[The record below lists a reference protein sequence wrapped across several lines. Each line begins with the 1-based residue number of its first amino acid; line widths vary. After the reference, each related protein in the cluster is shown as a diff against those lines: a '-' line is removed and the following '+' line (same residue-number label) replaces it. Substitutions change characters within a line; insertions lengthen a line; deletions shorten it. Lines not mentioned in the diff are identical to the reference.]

1 MSTSIQP
8 PANLNPSWRV
18 RLQSFLQKLI
28 IPHPSILDEGKRRR
42 AKLLSALSLIL
53 MSLMVL
59 DLAASGRIDIVLPL
73 TAFALISYLLSRS
86 RFFQVGAYFF
96 IYSLTSV
103 AYIRIYL
110 GITDSVEKAIATTV
124 PIALVLASALLPQ
137 GGFLLLTILSTLATF
152 SAPLYSHVP
161 PNTFDNSALSG
172 GLVLTIGVIL
182 YGTDVLSANLDRERL
197 KRLQDANKELEDIRS
212 NLEQRVMERTSDL
225 QTANIQIQNRTARLQ
240 AISEISQNIVINV
253 NQDLQDLLTF
263 IANSISEKTVFYH
276 VGIFLLD
283 ENRDY
288 AVLRAANS
296 AGGKRMLERKHQLK
310 VGGTGIVGYVSQSGR
325 PRIALDTG
333 ADAVFFNNP
342 DLPDTRSEM
351 ALPLKIGTQV
361 IGTLDIQSNQSS
373 AFSDEDVSVLNTLA
387 NQITIIIQYSLLQQ
401 RGDAVGIPLE
411 GTKRSLQLNRRIEPT
426 GFSYFPDGT
435 LSSAVEIK
443 DATIEKALETG
454 EAVVMDQLSTTNTTS
469 LAVPVKLRDEVIGI
483 LHVESTDG
491 FRKWTDD
498 EISLIQAVAERAAL
512 ALENANLF
520 EATERRAT
528 RERII
533 AEVTARIGESND
545 MDRILHTTI
554 QELGRTLGATR
565 TFIQLGASSSDFQEA
580 AEFAPGEE
588 DEII

>member
-1 MSTSIQP
+1 
-8 PANLNPSWRV
+8 
-18 RLQSFLQKLI
+18 
-28 IPHPSILDEGKRRR
+28 
-42 AKLLSALSLIL
+42 
-53 MSLMVL
+53 
-59 DLAASGRIDIVLPL
+59 
-73 TAFALISYLLSRS
+73 
-86 RFFQVGAYFF
+86 
-96 IYSLTSV
+96 
-103 AYIRIYL
+103 
-110 GITDSVEKAIATTV
+110 
-124 PIALVLASALLPQ
+124 
-137 GGFLLLTILSTLATF
+137 
-152 SAPLYSHVP
+152 
-161 PNTFDNSALSG
+161 
-172 GLVLTIGVIL
+172 
-182 YGTDVLSANLDRERL
+182 
-197 KRLQDANKELEDIRS
+197 
-212 NLEQRVMERTSDL
+212 
-225 QTANIQIQNRTARLQ
+225 
-240 AISEISQNIVINV
+240 
-253 NQDLQDLLTF
+253 
-263 IANSISEKTVFYH
+263 
-276 VGIFLLD
+276 
-283 ENRDY
+283 
-288 AVLRAANS
+288 LRAANS